1 MKDKKREKN
10 ATSTIFFTTF
20 LQKILSSKLLFVI
33 IDGKKKKNLQS
44 QIQIRI
50 SNSLIYQICY
60 EKYYEYSTSQKIKK
74 KAIHKKKFTTFFAI
88 VELTNFY

>member
-33 IDGKKKKNLQS
+33 IDGKKKK
-44 QIQIRI
+44 
-50 SNSLIYQICY
+50 IYSRRFKL
-60 EKYYEYSTSQKIKK
+60 ESVT
-74 KAIHKKKFTTFFAI
+74 
-88 VELTNFY
+88 V